1 MILAGNLSAISSHD
15 EIAEF
20 FDCPR
25 DALFNGNNGG
35 RVNNC
40 FNLINKLLGTKQG
53 QLLVPELAVVLLA
66 IFLIEFLCFFP
77 VLRHIGF
84 YLDDWVMLNYLSL
97 GPGSFLELL
106 QFYFSTDPRV
116 VNRPLEAIHFIL
128 MFKLFGLK
136 PLGYHIFNCLMEI
149 LSACF
154 LYLSLKLLSG
164 CRKFSFISS
173 ALFLL
178 YPSHN
183 ITHYWVVSSS
193 VGLSMLLYL
202 GALYCDLQGAKT
214 RRLSLHIL
222 SAFLFYL
229 SLLNY
234 EVCLPLAALNVVF
247 VTLVVRKQTDWRQ
260 AIIYGVRPAVCL
272 ALAISG
278 LFVYLKFIMPMLGTA
293 WMHRV
298 SFETG
303 LMFATIGEG
312 IRLNLPWV
320 AFGYFG
326 EHALGFV
333 RDNLGL
339 RELVLLVAQILVFWS
354 TCYYLDDK
362 DKQQLA
368 ENVAVPPLSGSV
380 LVLLGSFGVVISYTI
395 FGLNSEYM
403 PTFITFVNRVNT
415 GATVGLAVL
424 VLGVLLICRSFVS
437 EKGLSLRLIS
447 LLTVTGLILVCFYT
461 VTNWSLA
468 KPFVISWQLQSHIFK
483 FFEQNQSQFKK
494 ASSILLA
501 NAPRYAGES
510 PVFDGTWD
518 FQSMLRIALKREDIN
533 GGVVC
538 DRLEISKEDLKD
550 KSKGGFLCATYP
562 FERMYLLFSPT
573 CEVKKVENAIQFI
586 DLVEQRGMQFE
597 LNKELPSIWRK
608 QLEGR

>member
-1 MILAGNLSAISSHD
+1 MMKLPSFSSA
-15 EIAEF
+15 
-20 FDCPR
+20 PR
-25 DALFNGNNGG
+25 DALINGIKGG
-35 RVNNC
+35 RVYNC
-40 FNLINKLLGTKQG
+40 FNLINKLLNTKEG

-66 IFLIEFLCFFP
+66 IFLIEFSCFFP

-84 YLDDWVMLNYLSL
+84 YLDDWVMLNYLSI
-97 GPGSFLELL
+97 GPESFLELL

-116 VNRPLEAIHFIL
+116 VNRPLEAVHFML

-136 PLGYHIFNCLMEI
+136 PLGYHIFNAMMEI

-164 CRKFSFISS
+164 SRKFSFISS

-193 VGLSMLLYL
+193 VSLSMLLYL
-202 GALYCDLQGAKT
+202 WALYCDLQGAKT
-214 RRLSLHIL
+214 RRLFLHVL

-247 VTLVVRKQTDWRQ
+247 VALVVREETDWRQ
-260 AIIYGVRPAVCL
+260 AIKYTIRPAVCL
-272 ALAISG
+272 SLAISG
-278 LFVYLKFIMPMLGTA
+278 LFVYLKFIMPMFGTA
-293 WMHRV
+293 WMHRI

-326 EHALGFV
+326 EHAVAFARDGLGPK
-333 RDNLGL
+333 
-339 RELVLLVAQILVFWS
+339 ELVFLTAQMLVFLG
-354 TCYYLDDK
+354 TYYYLDFK
-362 DKQQLA
+362 DKQQLSKK
-368 ENVAVPPLSGSV
+368 AVVQPLSGSM
-380 LVLLGSFGVVISYTI
+380 LVLLGFFGVAISYTI

-415 GATVGLAVL
+415 GATVGLAVI
-424 VLGVLLICRSFVS
+424 VLGLSLICRSFICDR
-437 EKGLSLRLIS
+437 GLSLRLNS
-447 LLTVTGLILVCFYT
+447 FLPAAGLILIFFYT
-461 VTNWSLA
+461 MANWSLA

-483 FFEQNQSQFKK
+483 FFEQNGNQFKK

-538 DRLEISKEDLKD
+538 DRLEISEEDLKD
-550 KSKGGFLCATYP
+550 KSKGGFLCGTYP
-562 FERMYLLFSPT
+562 FERMYLLLSPT
-573 CEVKKVENAIQFI
+573 CEVKKVENATQFI

-597 LNKELPSIWRK
+597 LNKELPSIWRQ
-608 QLEGR
+608 QLKGKWSGSRQ